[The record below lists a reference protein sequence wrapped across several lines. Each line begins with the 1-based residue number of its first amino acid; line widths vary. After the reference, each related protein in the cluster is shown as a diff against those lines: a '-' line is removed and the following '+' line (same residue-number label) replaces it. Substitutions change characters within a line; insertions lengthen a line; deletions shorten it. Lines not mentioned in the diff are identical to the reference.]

1 MTPTLLEVTL
11 AVIVAVLAFLWAVQV
26 LPLLIERIIALFEE
40 TPGDQRKDHT
50 HGNVQSED
58 DNDSNPGSIRRIVT
72 LSLGLVVALG
82 ALGFVFATWR
92 TIEPGYVGIIFDK
105 VSRSVSARALDPGW
119 QFINPFTQSIQQ
131 YPVTI
136 QTYSMVLAGEGSTT
150 GDDSIKVQSSEGQQ
164 INLDVVIQ
172 YQVIKEEAGQ
182 LFQDWGGA
190 PINIVEDRVVR
201 QYTRSQVP
209 LVASRYGWE
218 DISAAERERI
228 SQEVAAR
235 LQEEFAR
242 RHMRLISFGIREVHL
257 PQQLQ
262 AALDQKIQAQQEAER
277 QEYQLQQ
284 AKVKADQ
291 DQVTA
296 EGQAN
301 ATRAQAQGQADAT
314 LTQAKAQAE
323 ANRLLNESLSP
334 EVLRYQQLQRWDG
347 KLPVFSGGGATP
359 LIDASDIISGTATTP

>member
-1 MTPTLLEVTL
+1 
-11 AVIVAVLAFLWAVQV
+11 
-26 LPLLIERIIALFEE
+26 
-40 TPGDQRKDHT
+40 
-50 HGNVQSED
+50 
-58 DNDSNPGSIRRIVT
+58 VT
-72 LSLGLVVALG
+72 LSAGLVVALA
-82 ALGFVFATWR
+82 ALGLLFATWR

-105 VSRSVSARALDPGW
+105 VSRNVSARALDPGW

-136 QTYSMVLAGEGSTT
+136 QTYAMVQASGEGSAT

-164 INLDVVIQ
+164 LNLDVVIQ
-172 YQVIKEEAGQ
+172 YQVVKEEGGQ

-190 PINIVEDRVVR
+190 PINVVEDRVVR

-218 DISAAERERI
+218 GISASEREQI

-235 LQEEFAR
+235 LQEEFTR
-242 RHMRLISFGIREVHL
+242 RHLRLISFGIREVHL

-284 AKVKADQ
+284 ARVKADQ
-291 DQVTA
+291 DKVTA
-296 EGQAN
+296 EGQAQ
-301 ATRAQAQGQADAT
+301 AVRAQAEGEAASILTRAQ
-314 LTQAKAQAE
+314 AQAE
-323 ANRLLNESLSP
+323 ANRLLDESLSP
-334 EVLRYQQLQRWDG
+334 DVLRYQQLQRWDG
-347 KLPVFSGGGATP
+347 KLPVFNGGGATP
-359 LIDASDIISGTATTP
+359 LIDASDIISGTTTGQ

>member
-1 MTPTLLEVTL
+1 MATFNPKMTT
-11 AVIVAVLAFLWAVQV
+11 
-26 LPLLIERIIALFEE
+26 
-40 TPGDQRKDHT
+40 TP
-50 HGNVQSED
+50 
-58 DNDSNPGSIRRIVT
+58 NPGSIRRIVT

-82 ALGFVFATWR
+82 ALGLVFAAWR

-136 QTYSMVLAGEGSTT
+136 QTYSMVQAAGEGSAA

-164 INLDVVIQ
+164 LNLDVVIQ
-172 YQVIKEEAGQ
+172 YQVIKEEGGQ

-190 PINIVEDRVVR
+190 PIDIVEDRVVR

-218 DISAAERERI
+218 GISASEREKI

-235 LQEEFAR
+235 LQEEFTL
-242 RHMRLISFGIREVHL
+242 RHLRLVSFGIREVHL

-284 AKVKADQ
+284 ARVKADQ
-291 DQVTA
+291 DKVTA
-296 EGQAN
+296 QGQAE
-301 ATRAQAQGQADAT
+301 AARAQAEGQADAT
-314 LTQAKAQAE
+314 LLQAEAQAE

-359 LIDASDIISGTATTP
+359 LIDATDIISGTATAP

>member
-1 MTPTLLEVTL
+1 MTPINSRMTTFSPNPSS
-11 AVIVAVLAFLWAVQV
+11 IK
-26 LPLLIERIIALFEE
+26 RIF
-40 TPGDQRKDHT
+40 
-50 HGNVQSED
+50 
-58 DNDSNPGSIRRIVT
+58 T
-72 LSLGLVVALG
+72 LSIASLLALV
-82 ALGFVFATWR
+82 ALGFVFAAWR
-92 TIEPGYVGIIFDK
+92 TIEPGYVGIVFDK
-105 VSRSVSARALDPGW
+105 VSRSVVARALDPGW

-136 QTYSMVLAGEGSTT
+136 QTYSMVLAGGEGSAQ

-164 INLDVVIQ
+164 VNLDVVIQ
-172 YQVIKEEAGQ
+172 YQVVKEEAGA

-190 PINIVEDRVVR
+190 PIKNVEDSVVR

-218 DISAAERERI
+218 QISASDRERI
-228 SQEVAAR
+228 TQEVATR

-242 RHMRLISFGIREVHL
+242 RHLRLISFGIREVHL

-262 AALDQKIQAQQEAER
+262 QALDQKIQAQQEAER

-284 AKVKADQ
+284 ASVKANQ
-291 DQVTA
+291 DKVAA

-301 ATRAQAQGQADAT
+301 AVRAQALGEADAT
-314 LTQAKAQAE
+314 LARAKAQAE
-323 ANRLLNESLSP
+323 ANRLLGESLTP
-334 EVLRYQQLQRWDG
+334 DVIRYQQLQRWDG

-359 LIDASDIISGTATTP
+359 LIDASDVISGTAR